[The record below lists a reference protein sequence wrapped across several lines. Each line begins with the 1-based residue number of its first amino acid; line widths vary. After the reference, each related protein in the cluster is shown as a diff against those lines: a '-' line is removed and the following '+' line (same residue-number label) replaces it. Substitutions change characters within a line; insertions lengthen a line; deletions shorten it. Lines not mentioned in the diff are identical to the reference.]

1 LLFLLFSLLPH
12 VTSEG
17 ENQTQPFSFNATK
30 VPLVFVYL
38 LDQKNSAHCRRT
50 GLPEYAIKSMK
61 HATETQPDAQVI
73 LISNPS
79 SECPAMARSIKHLR
93 HHTKLKAH
101 IIEAKDIQSQ
111 RTTNFEENYATPWFL
126 VAGLWEFL
134 YKAALLRFFLLEDL
148 MRAYGMTHLM
158 HMETD
163 ILLYAPLG
171 QLAKALLKTY
181 PGLGANPLGAYGRVV
196 TASTFWVGSADSLT
210 HLNNWFIKLMD
221 YKSDLSETQSVIRW
235 ARKEGSEVGSTRRVG
250 GLYPSRFDMNEDY
263 NSGSGVKMHFFNEMT
278 LLAYYAGHAGKGRML
293 FFPPLPPPGTKK
305 PYYLPNVRGTGRNYS
320 IGGGSVGPP
329 IANLVF
335 DSGSWGQYIGGAYRA
350 RGKFVGSV
358 FVDKNLRQFTDSA
371 HIVGRLIMTHGNM
384 CTLKMLCSGAQRF
397 ERGGDSASSKKE
409 TPRETNLAASFYLQQ
424 DMPSTGNWDLD
435 MAPSLYRHAEDMDN
449 CYRQPYVACVA
460 GKGKEATAGPKVRW
474 YPLANLHVHSKQV
487 NRFLS
492 TPCSCEAPK

>member
-1 LLFLLFSLLPH
+1 LPH

-38 LDQKNSAHCRRT
+38 LDKDNRAHCRKI
-50 GLPEYAIKSMK
+50 GLPDYATKSMK
-61 HATETQPDAQVI
+61 HAIETQPDAQVI
-73 LISNPS
+73 LIANPS
-79 SECPAMARSIKHLR
+79 SECPAVARSIKHLR

-111 RTTNFEENYATPWFL
+111 RTTNFEENYATPWFR
-126 VAGLWEFL
+126 VAGLREFL

-158 HMETD
+158 HMEMD
-163 ILLYAPLG
+163 NLLYVPLD

-181 PGLGANPLGAYGRVV
+181 PGLGANPICVYGRVV

-221 YKSDLSETQSVIRW
+221 YKSNLSETQSIVRW
-235 ARKEGSEVGSTRRVG
+235 ARKEGVEVGSIKSVG
-250 GLYPSRFDMNEDY
+250 GIYPYKFDLNDY
-263 NSGSGVKMHFFNEMT
+263 YNTLSGVKMYFFNEMSF
-278 LLAYYAGHAGKGRML
+278 LGYYAEHFGKGRML
-293 FFPPLPPPGTKK
+293 FFPPLPPPGTNKS
-305 PYYLPNVRGTGRNYS
+305 YYLPNVRGTGRNYS

-335 DSGSWGQYIGGAYRA
+335 DPGSWGQYIGGTHNPKVKR
-350 RGKFVGSV
+350 
-358 FVDKNLRQFTDSA
+358 FTDPH
-371 HIVGRLIMTHGNM
+371 HIVGRLIMTNGNM
-384 CTLKMLCSGAQRF
+384 CTLKMLCSGAQRL
-397 ERGGDSASSKKE
+397 ERGGDSASGKRE
-409 TPRETNLAASFYLQQ
+409 TPRETNLTASFYLQQ

-474 YPLANLHVHSKQV
+474 YPLTNLHVHSKQV
-487 NRFLS
+487 DRFLS
-492 TPCSCEAPK
+492 TPCSCEAP